1 MIKITEF
8 DPITDRV
15 VDESLTR
22 ANGLL
27 GCKATAHIIKSE
39 ESLADAI
46 FDPIA
51 AVLTDS
57 EEKTQ
62 PGDPD

>member
-8 DPITDRV
+8 DVVNDCE

-27 GCKATAHIIKSE
+27 GCNAAKVISKSE

-51 AVLTDS
+51 AVLAHS
-57 EEKTQ
+57 EVNKQ
-62 PGDPD
+62 SDDAK

>member
-8 DPITDRV
+8 DPITDRE

-27 GCKATAHIIKSE
+27 GSRAAKLISKSE

-51 AVLTDS
+51 AVLADS
-57 EEKTQ
+57 ETKHEKEQTK
-62 PGDPD
+62 